1 MNIRTVHDN
10 MLTNLMELVRP
21 AFVQAAALCLRDSPK
36 GREVVL
42 VRTFQRHHWIIP
54 KGWPMKNL
62 TLAESAA
69 QEAWEEAG
77 VRGHVGKDPIGAFTY
92 TKVRKS
98 GLPVQ
103 CRPQIFLLE
112 VAEVHDLYPEA
123 AKRERQWVSLSK
135 AADMVQNS
143 QLSAFLRKL

>member
-1 MNIRTVHDN
+1 MNIRTMHDK
-10 MLTNLMELVRP
+10 MLTNIMELVRP
-21 AFVQAAALCLRDSPK
+21 SFVQAAALCLRDTPK

-42 VRTFQRHHWIIP
+42 VRTFQRRHWIIP
-54 KGWPMKNL
+54 KGWPIKNL
-62 TLAESAA
+62 SLAQAAA

-77 VRGHVGKDPIGAFTY
+77 VRGHVGTAPIGAFTY
-92 TKVRKS
+92 TKIRKS

-112 VAEVHDLYPEA
+112 VTEVHDRYPEA
-123 AKRERQWVSLSK
+123 TKRERQWVSLSR
-135 AADMVQNS
+135 AANMVQNS